1 MNTMNKFLVGG
12 VVVALI
18 LGGLAFFKNVPTVVN
33 ENGEKVVVGAQPI
46 SPFNYSC
53 VGGVCRFT
61 AFKSTL
67 TQATSTIC
75 ALQSPAATST
85 LVSGAVHVDINTTAS
100 TAVIGKATTAF
111 ATTTKLAQAAIA
123 AGTELNLVASTSP
136 ITNGANVFSPN
147 TWMVVSLEGSGA
159 VSLDGNCQAT
169 WEQINY

>member
-1 MNTMNKFLVGG
+1 MNTMNKLFVGLLTIALLLGAYATFL
-12 VVVALI
+12 
-18 LGGLAFFKNVPTVVN
+18 KTPTVVK
-33 ENGEKVVVGAQPI
+33 ENGDKVVVGAQPI

-53 VGGVCRFT
+53 VGGVCRFV
-61 AFKSTL
+61 ASKPTL
-67 TQATSTIC
+67 TQASSTIC

-85 LVSGAVHVDINTTAS
+85 LVSGAVHIDINTTAS

-159 VSLDGNCQAT
+159 VNLDGNCQAT